1 MSAIGAPTLWAAS
14 ARHLLRHP
22 AQLGLA
28 LLGLALGVATIV
40 AVDIAVAS
48 SGKAFELSM
57 DAVNGAATHEIS
69 GGPGGI
75 DEQAYLALRR
85 AAGPIALAPVVE
97 GYVDVSDQTMQL
109 IGVDPLV
116 DTAVRGD
123 TTSLGNVRLEPARA
137 DRAST
142 AVPAG
147 GGSAPTVVRGADAPT
162 TRDSDE
168 RDKNF
173 ARLASGAQQAP
184 ARASFD
190 VASRWFTQPGTV
202 VLAASTAQRLGL
214 TPGARFTLAIGGRDY
229 TATLLGEL
237 AGTMAGYETLI
248 LTDISQAQEWLG
260 LVGKLSRIDVRVP
273 AGAEGERALARL
285 RASLPSGL
293 ELHPAQRRTRQ
304 SLDMTAAFTT
314 NLQAMSLLALLVGVF
329 LIFSAISFA
338 VVQRR
343 RTIGVLRALG
353 ATRTG
358 VLLMIL
364 VEAAILGVAG
374 AAVGLLLGI
383 AIGRELVAL
392 VSRTINDLYFVVA
405 VNKVLI
411 PPFAIAKAL
420 GAGLGVALFAAAVP
434 ALEVANSAPQL
445 GLRRSVIEQRAAHAS
460 RWLLVAGAV
469 LGGAVA
475 AIVYLSERSLLA
487 GFIALFLLLLAVAAI
502 TPAMLR
508 AFARG
513 AARVAGRFS
522 PMARLALGDI
532 SASLS
537 RTGVAVSALGLA
549 VAAMIGVSVMVESFR
564 ESLRAYLERTI
575 RADLYVT
582 APGPGF
588 GRPER
593 RLDEGIVAA
602 ILAMPAIADHTE
614 SRRVVVDSPR
624 GPVPIDALR
633 LARSSYSSIPLTQ
646 GDRERVWAAFEQGA
660 IIVSEPLAWH
670 LQIGVGE
677 RLTLQTAGGPR
688 DFAVAGVYRE
698 YGNDRGNVLM
708 SRATYRELWHD
719 DAITAMG
726 LYLRPGSDVSAAK
739 EQIRAIS
746 RGRQSLALTSNADV
760 RALSMRIFDRTFVI
774 TRVLYWLTAGVSAI
788 GLVSALLA
796 WELERSR
803 ELAIVRALGLTPRGA
818 AAVIEAQTG
827 FMGLAA
833 WLAAIPGGLLTAV
846 LLITVINRRAFG
858 WMIDLH
864 ITGTQLANAF
874 AVAMT
879 AALVAG
885 VYPAWRAARA
895 PLASDIREE

>member
-1 MSAIGAPTLWAAS
+1 VSAIGAPTLWAAS

-57 DAVNGAATHEIS
+57 EAVNGAATHEIT

-97 GYVDVSDQTMQL
+97 GYVDVNDQTMQL
-109 IGVDPLV
+109 IGIDPLV

-123 TTSLGNVRLEPARA
+123 TTSLGNVRVESARA
-137 DRAST
+137 DQAGT

-147 GGSAPTVVRGADAPT
+147 GGSAPTVVRGADAPPS
-162 TRDSDE
+162 RDSDG
-168 RDKNF
+168 RAGKL
-173 ARLASGAQQAP
+173 ARSASGAEQPP

-202 VLAASTAQRLGL
+202 VLAASTAQRLGI
-214 TPGARFTLAIGGRDY
+214 TPGGTFTLSIGGRDY
-229 TATLLGEL
+229 TATLLGQLE
-237 AGTMAGYETLI
+237 GTMTGYETLI

-343 RTIGVLRALG
+343 RTLGVLRALG

-364 VEAAILGVAG
+364 IEAAILGIAG

-405 VNKVLI
+405 VNEVLI
-411 PPFAIAKAL
+411 PPFAIVKAL
-420 GAGLGVALFAAAVP
+420 GAGLGVALFAAALP

-445 GLRRSVIEQRAAHAS
+445 GLRRSVIEQRAADAS
-460 RWLLVAGAV
+460 RWLLIAGAV
-469 LGGAVA
+469 LSGAVA

-508 AFARG
+508 ALAQG
-513 AARVAGRFS
+513 AARLAGRFS
-522 PMARLALGDI
+522 PMARLSLGDI

-602 ILAMPAIADHTE
+602 ILALPALADHTE

-633 LARSSYSSIPLTQ
+633 LARSSHSSIPLTK
-646 GDRERVWAAFEQGA
+646 GDPERVWAAFEQGA
-660 IIVSEPLAWH
+660 IVVSEPLSWH

-677 RLTLQTAGGPR
+677 RLTLQTDRGPH
-688 DFAVAGVYRE
+688 DFPVAGVYRE

-708 SRATYRELWHD
+708 SRATYRELWQD

-726 LYLRPGSDVSAAK
+726 LYLRPGSDLSAAK

-746 RGRQSLALTSNADV
+746 RGRQSLAVTSNADV

-827 FMGLAA
+827 FMGVAA

-874 AVAMT
+874 AVAMI

-885 VYPAWRAARA
+885 IYPAWRAARA

>member
-1 MSAIGAPTLWAAS
+1 VRSIGAPTLWAAS
-14 ARHLLRHP
+14 ARHLVRHP

-28 LLGLALGVATIV
+28 LLGLALGVATII

-57 DAVNGAATHEIS
+57 EAVNGAATHEIS

-75 DEQAYLALRR
+75 DERVYVALKR

-97 GYVDVSDQTMQL
+97 GYVDVNDETMQL

-123 TTSLGNVRLEPARA
+123 VTSLGNVSVDDTRG
-137 DRAST
+137 T
-142 AVPAG
+142 
-147 GGSAPTVVRGADAPT
+147 TGADAQHAQSEAVAGAK
-162 TRDSDE
+162 RVSDGA
-168 RDKNF
+168 
-173 ARLASGAQQAP
+173 ARRVSM
-184 ARASFD
+184 D

-202 VLAASTAQRLGL
+202 VLAASTAKRFGIA
-214 TPGARFTLAIGGRDY
+214 PGEAFTVSIGGRDH
-229 TATLLGEL
+229 TATLLGQF

-260 LVGKLSRIDVRVP
+260 LLGKLSRIDVRVP
-273 AGAEGERALARL
+273 PGANGERALAHL
-285 RASLPSGL
+285 RASLPSGVD
-293 ELHPAQRRTRQ
+293 LHPAQRRTRQ

-343 RTIGVLRALG
+343 RMIGVLRALG
-353 ATRTG
+353 ATRAG
-358 VLLMIL
+358 VLMMIL
-364 VEAAILGVAG
+364 TEAAVLGIAG
-374 AAVGLLLGI
+374 ASLGLLLGI

-405 VNKVLI
+405 VNEVLI
-411 PPFAIAKAL
+411 PPFAIVKAL
-420 GAGLGVALFAAAVP
+420 GAGLGVALFAAALP

-445 GLRRSVIEQRAAHAS
+445 GLRRSVIEQRAANAS
-460 RWLLVAGAV
+460 RWLLISGGV
-469 LGGAVA
+469 LGAAAA

-487 GFIALFLLLLAVAAI
+487 GFVALFLLLLTVATI

-508 AFARG
+508 ALAR
-513 AARVAGRFS
+513 AAAQLAGRFS
-522 PMARLALGDI
+522 PIARLALGDV

-549 VAAMIGVSVMVESFR
+549 IAAMIGVSVMVESFR

-593 RLDEGIVAA
+593 RLDEEVVAG
-602 ILAMPAIADHTE
+602 ILAMPSIADHTE

-624 GPVPIDALR
+624 GPVPVDALR
-633 LARSSYSSIPLTQ
+633 LARPSHVSIPLIS
-646 GDRERVWAAFEQGA
+646 GDPARVWPAFERGA

-670 LQIGVGE
+670 LQIGVGGH
-677 RLTLQTAGGPR
+677 LTLQTARGPHAF
-688 DFAVAGVYRE
+688 DIAGVYRE

-708 SRATYRELWHD
+708 SRATYRDLWHD

-726 LYLRPGSDVSAAK
+726 LYLAPGSNVSAAK
-739 EQIRAIS
+739 ERIRAVS

-760 RALSMRIFDRTFVI
+760 RTLSMRIFERTFVI
-774 TRVLYWLTAGVSAI
+774 TRVLYWLTSGVSAI

-803 ELAIVRALGLTPRGA
+803 ELATLRALGLTPRGA

-827 FMGLAA
+827 FMGLVA
-833 WLAAIPGGLLTAV
+833 WIAAIPAGLLTAV

-858 WMIDLH
+858 WLIDLH

-874 AVAMT
+874 AVAMI
-879 AALVAG
+879 AALAAG